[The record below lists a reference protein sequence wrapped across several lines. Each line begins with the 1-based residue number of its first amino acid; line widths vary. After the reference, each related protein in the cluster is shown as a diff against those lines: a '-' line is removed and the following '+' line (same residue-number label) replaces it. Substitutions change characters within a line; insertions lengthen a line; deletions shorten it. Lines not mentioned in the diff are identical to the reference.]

1 MFEQYD
7 PNVQQDNN
15 AFLARADSLSVRS
28 IESKDS
34 EVTAP
39 PTPRSTD
46 SEEEHQARQKLLHSQ
61 QVSAQMFKHTFS
73 NSSRGSQKRFN
84 NRGLKYQ

>member
-7 PNVQQDNN
+7 PNVLQDNN

-28 IESKDS
+28 IEGKDS

-46 SEEEHQARQKLLHSQ
+46 SEEEHQARQKLLRS
-61 QVSAQMFKHTFS
+61 
-73 NSSRGSQKRFN
+73 
-84 NRGLKYQ
+84 